1 MHREGGRCTAS
12 VAAAGRALVAA
23 ALLLWC
29 CDVVTS
35 GADIPE
41 EDGVLVLNDK
51 TFEAAV
57 KSNPFILVEFYAPWC
72 GHCKQFAPEYAAAA
86 KQLKQAT
93 PPVPLAKVDAT
104 AEHKLAEEH
113 GVRGYP
119 TVRLFIDGQDMEYTG
134 GRTEQSI
141 VTWVVKKT
149 GDAAIALPDVA
160 AAEDFEKDNKLGV
173 VGLFDESSSRTAFET
188 AARQV
193 EDVMFAYS
201 TAAPVLARYKVQAPA
216 LRMFFPHD
224 EQVANFEGDMS
235 NVEEIERFVKSYR
248 QPLVIPFDGET
259 AADIFGDGRAIV
271 VLFRDNDDKGKQAET
286 ELRKAAPGLGRK
298 QLVTIAGSSEP
309 MDQRLMDYV
318 SVEPEEL
325 PTVRLVTSPVGSMT
339 KYRLEGGEIT
349 EATLLS
355 FVHDFEAGK
364 LKPHMKSESPPMAQ
378 NGPVFTLVGSTFETI
393 VKDPAKDVLVEFY
406 APWCGHCK
414 KLEPVYREVAKRLEG
429 VGTVVIAKIDATAN
443 DVAGV
448 DIEGFPTIKLWRADN
463 KADPLDYDGDRDV
476 DSFLAWL
483 EEKATHPFNR
493 DELTKNEL

>member
-1 MHREGGRCTAS
+1 MRRAGERFG
-12 VAAAGRALVAA
+12 AAAATR
-23 ALLLWC
+23 W
-29 CDVVTS
+29 VVTAACVLLGCCGLGAL
-35 GADIPE
+35 GADLPE
-41 EDGVLVLNDK
+41 EDGVLVLGDK
-51 TFEAAV
+51 TFEAAI
-57 KSNPFILVEFYAPWC
+57 KSNPFILVEFYAPWF

-113 GVRGYP
+113 GIRGYP
-119 TVRLFIDGQDMEYTG
+119 TIRLFVDGQDMEYTG

-141 VTWVVKKT
+141 VTWVLKKT
-149 GDAAIALPDVA
+149 GDAAVALADVA
-160 AAEDFEKDNKLGV
+160 AAEDFEKENKIGV
-173 VGLFDESSSRTAFET
+173 VGLFDESMSRTAFET

-201 TAAPVLARYKVQAPA
+201 TAPAVLAKYSAQAPA

-224 EQVANFEGDMS
+224 EKVATFEGDMS
-235 NVEEIERFVKSYR
+235 NIEEVQRFVKSYR

-271 VLFRDNDDKGKQAET
+271 VLFRDNDEKGQEAEK
-286 ELRKAAPGLGRK
+286 ELKKAAPGLGRK
-298 QLVTIAGSSEP
+298 VLVTIAGSSEP

-325 PTVRLVTSPVGSMT
+325 PTVRLVTSPVGMMT
-339 KYRLEGGEIT
+339 KYRLEGGEIN
-349 EATLLS
+349 EQSILH
-355 FVHDFEAGK
+355 FVHDWEGGK
-364 LKPHMKSESPPMAQ
+364 LKPHMKSETPPTSQA
-378 NGPVFTLVGSTFETI
+378 GPVFTLVGSTFETI
-393 VKDPAKDVLVEFY
+393 VKDAAKDVLVEFY

-429 VGTVVIAKIDATAN
+429 VSSMVIAKIDATAN
-443 DVAGV
+443 DVAAIDV
-448 DIEGFPTIKLWRADN
+448 EGFPTIKLWRADN
-463 KADPLDYDGDRDV
+463 KNDPLDYDGDRDV

-493 DELTKNEL
+493 DELARSEL